1 MQRIPLLSTLSRWAC
16 RLVPVAV
23 LAVCLGACQTIWD
36 NDDCGTQY
44 RVRFTYDYNM
54 SFADAFSAQVRS
66 VTLYAFGPDGKLAF
80 SRTESG
86 DALAADGYCMELPVD
101 PAQHDLV
108 AWAGLADGDGFTV
121 PALTVGQSA
130 IGDLTCRINRH
141 PWPVLG
147 VQADSV
153 GRLQP
158 LWNGFREA
166 QPSTRGSSFPATA
179 YVTVPLVKD
188 THTFRVVLQQ
198 MADAQ
203 MDAARFQVAVTDR
216 NGLMAAD
223 NSLLPDGGTLASL
236 AYYQAGGQAEGEGGA
251 GGLNV
256 AVYELTTGRLM
267 ADAGARLSVTDRVDG
282 RTVLSIPLVQ
292 YLELCRTTANYRM
305 PLQEYLDRE
314 DSFSLTF
321 FLDANLAWV
330 STQVIINDW
339 IVRYN
344 DLNPGS

>member
-1 MQRIPLLSTLSRWAC
+1 MRISLHYILSRWAG
-16 RLVPVAV
+16 RLLPLAV

-36 NDDCGTQY
+36 DDDCGIRY
-44 RVRFTYDYNM
+44 RVRFKYDYNM
-54 SFADAFSAQVRS
+54 SFADAFSAQVHS
-66 VTLYAFGPDGKLAF
+66 VTLYAFGPDGKLAYLCE
-80 SRTESG
+80 ESG
-86 DALAADGYCMELPVD
+86 DALAREGYSMELPVD
-101 PAQHDLV
+101 PTQCHLV

-121 PALTVGQSA
+121 PPLTVGQSTLA
-130 IGDLTCRINRH
+130 DLTCRINRH
-141 PWPVLG
+141 AWTVQG
-147 VQADSV
+147 MQADSV

-166 QPSTRGSSFPATA
+166 QPLTRGSSFPATA

-198 MADAQ
+198 MADAP
-203 MDAARFQVAVTDR
+203 MDAARFQVAVTTQ

-223 NSLLPDGGTLASL
+223 NSLLPDDGTLTSL

-251 GGLNV
+251 EAMNV

-267 ADAGARLSVTDRVDG
+267 ADHGVRLTVTDRQDG

-292 YLELCRTTANYRM
+292 YLELCRTTANYNM

-314 DSFSLTF
+314 DTYSLTF
-321 FLDANLAWV
+321 FLDANLAWI

-344 DLNPGS
+344 DLTPES